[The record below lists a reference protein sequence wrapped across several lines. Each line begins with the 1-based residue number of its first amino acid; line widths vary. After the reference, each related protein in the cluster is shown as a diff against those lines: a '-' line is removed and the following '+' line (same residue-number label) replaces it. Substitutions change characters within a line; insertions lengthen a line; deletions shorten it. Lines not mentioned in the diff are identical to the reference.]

1 MTLNVC
7 RADLLAARSAR
18 PASAPLRTAARFALL
33 LLALG
38 AGPLALAQTAPPAQI
53 YSCTDA
59 SGKKLTSDRPIA
71 ECISREQ
78 RVLNADG
85 SIRRVVPPTPT
96 ADERSAIE
104 AHEREAALERA
115 VHQDAIRRDRNLL
128 ARFPNEAAHR
138 KAREAALDDVRKA
151 VRLSQARLADLARER
166 KPLLD
171 DAEFYVG
178 KRLPGK
184 LKAQLD
190 ANDASADA
198 QRALLQ
204 NQQVEVLRIDK
215 LYDAELER
223 LQKLW
228 AGAQPGTRGALAGA
242 AASAPRK

>member
-1 MTLNVC
+1 MKKPDHPAV
-7 RADLLAARSAR
+7 RSAR
-18 PASAPLRTAARFALL
+18 PATDPARPVTHVALL
-33 LLALG
+33 LLVLG
-38 AGPLALAQTAPPAQI
+38 MASPAAAQTAPPAQI

-104 AHEREAALERA
+104 AREREAVAERA
-115 VHQDAIRRDRNLL
+115 ARQDAIRRDRNLL
-128 ARFPNEAAHR
+128 VRFPNEAAHR
-138 KAREAALDDVRKA
+138 KARAAALDDVRKS
-151 VRLSQARLADLARER
+151 VQLSEARLAELARER

-178 KRLPGK
+178 KPLPRK
-184 LKAQLD
+184 LKDQLD

-204 NQQVEVLRIDK
+204 NQRLEMRRIDK

-223 LQKLW
+223 LKRLW
-228 AGAQPGTRGALAGA
+228 AGAQPGSLGMLAGT
-242 AASAPRK
+242 AASGSHK